1 MADTARL
8 DRLTEVVARTGAKL
22 VAIGD
27 GAQLP
32 SIGAGGMFD
41 RLAKVAPCAELSSVH
56 RTHDPGERRAW
67 ADLRAGRTDKAI
79 AHYLA
84 NGRLHV
90 SDSRDQAVEHAVK
103 RLGAPDRDASDQR
116 GRVDL

>member
-1 MADTARL
+1 MSGSPRWC
-8 DRLTEVVARTGAKL
+8 ERTGAKL

-41 RLAKVAPCAELSSVH
+41 RLADIAPCAELSTVH
-56 RTHDPGERRAW
+56 RTRDRDEQRAW
-67 ADLRAGRTDKAI
+67 SDLRAGRTDKAI

-84 NGRLHV
+84 NGRLHIA
-90 SDSRDQAVEHAVK
+90 DTRDEAIEHAVAE
-103 RLGAPDRDASDQR
+103 LGAADRDACDRARSR
-116 GRVDL
+116 